1 MILLLII
8 VQILIASE
16 ELNYNVKVNGINAG
30 AAILKLENDK
40 NNKSEITFSV
50 RSNKL
55 IDLFYK
61 LRDDVTL
68 IVHSKDFSIMSI
80 DKSINQGRYKKNNSA
95 IVDYTSNIIY
105 SNNQEIQFKNKIYSP
120 ISIMYFLRNKNLSI
134 NKQFGFQIFD
144 NNKIKNVFV
153 EVIGNEI
160 ININDIEY
168 DCHVLKAQLMKK
180 NNLLKEI
187 MTFYLSKDNNKIP
200 VIIKSKIK
208 PGKMVLTI
216 Q

>member
-1 MILLLII
+1 MILLLLL
-8 VQILIASE
+8 VHILIASE
-16 ELNYNVKVNGINAG
+16 ELNYNVKVKGINAG
-30 AAILKLENDK
+30 TARLKLENNK

-61 LRDDVTL
+61 LRDDVSL
-68 IVHSKDFSIMSI
+68 VVNPKDFSIISI
-80 DKSINQGRYKKNNSA
+80 DKSIHQGRYKKNNSV
-95 IVDYTSNIIY
+95 IIDYTSNIIY

-120 ISIMYFLRNKNLSI
+120 ISIMYFLRNKNLSL
-134 NKQFGFQIFD
+134 NKQFWFQIFE

-153 EVIGNEI
+153 EVMGNEI
-160 ININDIEY
+160 IKINNIEY
-168 DCHVLKAQLMKK
+168 DCHVLKEELMKK

-187 MTFYLSKDNNKIP
+187 MTFYISKANKIP
-200 VIIKSKIK
+200 VMIKSQIK
-208 PGKMVLTI
+208 PGEMVLTI

>member
-1 MILLLII
+1 MILLLLL
-8 VQILIASE
+8 VHILIASE
-16 ELNYNVKVNGINAG
+16 ELNYNVKVKGINAG
-30 AAILKLENDK
+30 TARLKLENNK

-61 LRDDVTL
+61 LRDDVSL
-68 IVHSKDFSIMSI
+68 VVNPKDFSIISI
-80 DKSINQGRYKKNNSA
+80 DKSIHQGRYKKNNSV
-95 IVDYTSNIIY
+95 IIDYTSNIIY

-120 ISIMYFLRNKNLSI
+120 ISIMYFLRNKNLSL
-134 NKQFGFQIFD
+134 NKQFWFQIFE

-153 EVIGNEI
+153 EVMGNEI
-160 ININDIEY
+160 IKINNIEY

-187 MTFYLSKDNNKIP
+187 MTFYISKANKIP
-200 VIIKSKIK
+200 VMIKSQIK
-208 PGKMVLTI
+208 PGEMLLTI